1 MAVRRAVLMA
11 ASSVAGLVL
20 LLSLKPHHTTLPT
33 LAGTGP
39 GVATSSPAPG
49 SGRAGHPTPSS
60 GAGAGATGTFTGA
73 VEQTPYGPVQVAV
86 TLSHGRVAEVRAL
99 QTPGGDARSR
109 AIADYA
115 VPTLTREALGA
126 QSADIQA
133 VSGASYTSEGYMRS
147 LQSALDQAGV

>member
-1 MAVRRAVLMA
+1 MAVRRAAVVA
-11 ASSVAGLVL
+11 TSSVAGLVL
-20 LLSLKPHHTTLPT
+20 LLSLKPHHTTLPA

-39 GVATSSPAPG
+39 GAATSSPAPG
-49 SGRAGHPTPSS
+49 SGRAGHSPTSS
-60 GAGAGATGTFTGA
+60 GGGATGAFTGA

-86 TLSHGRVAEVRAL
+86 TLSHGKLADVRPL

-115 VPTLTREALGA
+115 VPMLTREALGA

-147 LQSALDQAGV
+147 LQSALDKAGA